1 MKTQWFSKD
10 AWKEVHTRVFRGW
23 WDQRSY
29 TSSEIICWYSS
40 CLCYL
45 TLSLLPPFQ
54 TPDYS
59 AHHWLS
65 FLPPKPV
72 SPPAQGEMLL
82 LFSFPCLF
90 KRNTAAPRI
99 CLWWGY
105 PRTDLTA
112 SLNSFSGGHSTPESS
127 HHFIWNQ
134 SLQVHRCQENY
145 AHLHQHV
152 TWPYLSVIFR
162 STVLPLGFTISE
174 ESKPTF

>member
-1 MKTQWFSKD
+1 MVRLEELYKLRD
-10 AWKEVHTRVFRGW
+10 N
-23 WDQRSY
+23 
-29 TSSEIICWYSS
+29 
-40 CLCYL
+40 
-45 TLSLLPPFQ
+45 LLV
-54 TPDYS
+54 
-59 AHHWLS
+59 L
-65 FLPPKPV
+65 FLPLLLNAVLIAPLPNSRLLSPPLAFFPSTKASSFAA

-90 KRNTAAPRI
+90 KGNTAAPRI

-174 ESKPTF
+174 GSKPTF